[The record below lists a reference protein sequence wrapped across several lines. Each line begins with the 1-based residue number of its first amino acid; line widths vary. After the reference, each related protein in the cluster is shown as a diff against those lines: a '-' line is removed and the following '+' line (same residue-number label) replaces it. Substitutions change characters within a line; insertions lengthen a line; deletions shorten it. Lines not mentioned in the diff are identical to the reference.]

1 MTNMR
6 YALPPITIYLRILVI
21 WSLNAKIHCTEALPP
36 PVIELPVV
44 KLLPLFSL
52 AMLGPPG
59 SLLTITSPAVS
70 RLELSPAA
78 VLSLVWSLEGACE
91 LPPDAWEALLPPS
104 STPPETHTGFYSHA
118 AFLLRHRNRE
128 TNTLQ
133 QTASDTRCFF
143 TQTTC
148 KHTNSNSIT
157 KHGDAFNVGFCF
169 IHTAKTRISV
179 LINTYTCYSFHLNY
193 LLFEAKQ
200 AGWLLRERTTSL
212 ETNFPAQLCVDGQMK
227 FVDDEVFINS
237 SYDRLYV

>member
-118 AFLLRHRNRE
+118 AFLLRQRA
-128 TNTLQ
+128 NTQ
-133 QTASDTRCFF
+133 IVIKSPNTAMLSMLDFA
-143 TQTTC
+143 
-148 KHTNSNSIT
+148 S
-157 KHGDAFNVGFCF
+157 
-169 IHTAKTRISV
+169 
-179 LINTYTCYSFHLNY
+179 Y
-193 LLFEAKQ
+193 
-200 AGWLLRERTTSL
+200 
-212 ETNFPAQLCVDGQMK
+212 AQPRPMYQ
-227 FVDDEVFINS
+227 
-237 SYDRLYV
+237 Y